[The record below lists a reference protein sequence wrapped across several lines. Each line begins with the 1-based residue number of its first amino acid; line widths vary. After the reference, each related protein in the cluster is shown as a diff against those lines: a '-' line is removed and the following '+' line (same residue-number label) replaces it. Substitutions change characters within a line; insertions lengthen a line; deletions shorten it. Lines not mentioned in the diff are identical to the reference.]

1 MSVFQERVIQTPLLP
16 GCLQGKEV
24 CVSRAQRTIS
34 RSAAPGMRLKRAR
47 LKATPPRAVGPWIN
61 PIRLCSTLQHRLQ
74 RETRMGRALLATA
87 ALLIIAA
94 SPAMPQQKTIKIG
107 FISTFSGPVAAIGN
121 DMRNSFE
128 LGLDHNGRKLGGLP
142 VEVIY
147 EDDLFKP
154 EVGVQKTQKLIESD
168 KVDFIVGYIWSN
180 VLLASLKP
188 LVDSQTFTIVTNAGA
203 SQLAGELCSPYVFST
218 SWNNDQTPQAVGLY
232 MNQKGVKTAF
242 LIGPNY
248 AAGKDMLEGVA
259 ATFKGQIVG
268 RELTR
273 WPDQLD
279 FAAELS
285 KARAAKPDAIFAF
298 YPGGPGIQFI
308 TQYVQSGLK
317 GQIPLY
323 TAFTIDELS
332 LPRLKELAVGI
343 PGAQEWVNDL
353 PNEANKKFVTDYK
366 AKYKSSPSFYGA
378 QTYDAVALIESA
390 LKAVNNDMSKKEDL
404 RKALEKADFKSV
416 RGNFKFGPNHIPIQ
430 NFYLQDAVKQ
440 GDEYV
445 LKTVATIVEN
455 DQDKHFQNCHMK

>member
-1 MSVFQERVIQTPLLP
+1 MKRLL
-16 GCLQGKEV
+16 L
-24 CVSRAQRTIS
+24 A
-34 RSAAPGMRLKRAR
+34 SAALIVFGSAP
-47 LKATPPRAVGPWIN
+47 
-61 PIRLCSTLQHRLQ
+61 
-74 RETRMGRALLATA
+74 AL
-87 ALLIIAA
+87 
-94 SPAMPQQKTIKIG
+94 PQQKTIKIG
-107 FISTFSGPVAAIGN
+107 FISSFSGPVAAIGN

-128 LGLDHNGRKLGGLP
+128 LGLDHHGRKLGGLP

-147 EDDLFKP
+147 EDDQVKP
-154 EVGVQKTQKLIESD
+154 EVGVQKTQKLIEAD

-188 LVDSQTFTIVTNAGA
+188 IIDSKTFTIVSNAGP
-203 SQLAGELCSPYVFST
+203 SQLAGEMCSPYVFST

-279 FAAELS
+279 FSAELS

-298 YPGGPGIQFI
+298 YPGGAGIQFI
-308 TQYVQSGLK
+308 TQYAQSGLK

-323 TAFTIDELS
+323 TAFTIDDLS
-332 LPRLKELAVGI
+332 LPRLKDLAVGI
-343 PGAQEWVNDL
+343 PGAQQWVNDL
-353 PNEANKKFVTDYK
+353 PNAANKRYVADYK
-366 AKYKSSPSFYGA
+366 AKYKLSPSFYGS
-378 QTYDAVALIESA
+378 QSYDVAALLDSG
-390 LKAVNNDMSKKEDL
+390 LKAVGGDVSKKNEL
-404 RKALEKADFKSV
+404 RRALEKADFKSV

-430 NFYLQDAVKQ
+430 NFYLQDVVKE
-440 GDEYV
+440 GNEFR

-455 DQDKHFQNCHMK
+455 DQDKHFQKCKMPS

>member
-1 MSVFQERVIQTPLLP
+1 M
-16 GCLQGKEV
+16 K
-24 CVSRAQRTIS
+24 RT
-34 RSAAPGMRLKRAR
+34 
-47 LKATPPRAVGPWIN
+47 
-61 PIRLCSTLQHRLQ
+61 
-74 RETRMGRALLATA
+74 LLATCAILALA
-87 ALLIIAA
+87 AA
-94 SPAMPQQKTIKIG
+94 PAMAQQKTVKIG

-128 LGLDHNGRKLGGLP
+128 LGLDHLGRKLGGMP

-147 EDDLFKP
+147 EDDGFKP
-154 EVGVQKTQKLIESD
+154 EIGKQKTEKLIQAD
-168 KVDFIVGYIWSN
+168 KVDFVVGYIWSN

-188 LVDSQTFTIVTNAGA
+188 LVDSKTMTIITNAGP
-203 SQLAGELCSPYVFST
+203 SQIAGELCSPYVFST

-232 MNQKGVKTAF
+232 MNQKGVETAF

-259 ATFKGQIVG
+259 ATFKGKIVG

-279 FAAELS
+279 FSAELS

-308 TQYVQSGLK
+308 TQYAQSGLK

-332 LPRLKELAVGI
+332 LPRLKDLAVGV

-353 PNEANKKFVTDYK
+353 PNAANKKYVADYK

-378 QTYDAVALIESA
+378 QTYDAAALIDSG
-390 LKAVNNDMSKKEDL
+390 LKAVKGDMSNKDAL
-404 RKALEKADFKSV
+404 RSALEKANFKSV
-416 RGNFKFGPNHIPIQ
+416 RGNFKFGHNHVPIQ
-430 NFYLQDAVKQ
+430 NFYLQDVVKE
-440 GDEYV
+440 GDTYR

-455 DQDKHFQNCHMK
+455 DVDKHAGKCPMK